1 MTPSYKC
8 GIRREGKSDFNVVT
22 GTSVF
27 VGPGKYFFK
36 FGDEVRSDFK
46 NSPLYSIGRGG
57 RIPLYGKIWT
67 KNEMYFLLPAFKKMG
82 FYRKDF
88 GKRNYYFNDN
98 FGNRGFSA
106 KITGKKKVFLM

>member
-8 GIRREGKSDFNVVT
+8 GIRREGKGDFNVIT

-36 FGDEVRSDFK
+36 FGDEVRSDFR
-46 NSPLYSIGRGG
+46 NSPLYSIGRSG

-67 KNEMYFLLPAFKKMG
+67 KNEMYFLLPAFRKMG
-82 FYRKDF
+82 FYRKSY
-88 GKRNYYFNDN
+88 GKKKYFSKDN
-98 FGNRGFSA
+98 INNRGFSA
-106 KITGKKKVFLM
+106 KVIGKKKVYLM